1 MNKKTLILM
10 DDMYEMYGLNGK
22 EEDDICF
29 LPLLK
34 RSGDDVNK
42 LYRLLRKI
50 HFKLAL
56 PFEAIWLER
65 WTKVL
70 EKYDT
75 IIIGET
81 SNSNYMAKFV
91 HHYYPQKRIII
102 WYRNSV
108 SKSSLSPDDIDRSL
122 SEIWSFDKDDCRK
135 YSMRYNGQFYMK
147 SPYYKENGGV
157 EYDAFFIGR
166 DKGRLEEIL
175 DVKDRLDKLGLKTV
189 FKIVGYNSKPISYK
203 ECLDYISKSRIIVD
217 IQGGWQQGMTLRPME
232 SLFYQKKL
240 ITNNKD
246 LQTMD
251 FYNSNN
257 IFILGKDNVD
267 NLGIFCQ
274 TKHYEIQD
282 SIIAKYGLKQ
292 WVNNFGV

>member
-1 MNKKTLILM
+1 M
-10 DDMYEMYGLNGK
+10 
-22 EEDDICF
+22 
-29 LPLLK
+29 
-34 RSGDDVNK
+34 
-42 LYRLLRKI
+42 
-50 HFKLAL
+50 
-56 PFEAIWLER
+56 
-65 WTKVL
+65 
-70 EKYDT
+70 
-75 IIIGET
+75 
-81 SNSNYMAKFV
+81 
-91 HHYYPQKRIII
+91 
-102 WYRNSV
+102 
-108 SKSSLSPDDIDRSL
+108 
-122 SEIWSFDKDDCRK
+122 
-135 YSMRYNGQFYMK
+135 
-147 SPYYKENGGV
+147 GGV